1 MVDFK
6 PLVSQSPALFE
17 PGGLTFWNRPS
28 TALAPSFSP
37 IHPSEWTTYN
47 PPSLSTPPK
56 RRWFFAMGSKDPTEP
71 GRHPSSSNGTMNFE
85 SPFPR
90 GVHRQRQAFSTPSCS
105 AIRAPDSGYGT
116 ISPPSPSAALKE
128 FPGFDTEAAKC
139 LSRQVDGN
147 QSEVDDPF
155 ADSDEENALVN
166 QFTAALKLAS
176 DVPSRKKT
184 KPTTLPRLTRSRSS
198 LPQSFRTADNDI
210 HLPRRQSDITVAR
223 QGAGSLRAPDRFIPL
238 RSTST
243 DTTEKFRVGKAP
255 HELSATEKIL
265 RHNGATEDAFCYRR
279 RVVSPMVADTSA
291 QPGPDSAPRR
301 RRGTSV
307 DGFDEEREHANSINS
322 RHSPF
327 HPGQPRFR
335 WPGSTSQP
343 WDDLGCRRRRSGYN
357 WGFCH

>member
-1 MVDFK
+1 
-6 PLVSQSPALFE
+6 
-17 PGGLTFWNRPS
+17 
-28 TALAPSFSP
+28 
-37 IHPSEWTTYN
+37 
-47 PPSLSTPPK
+47 
-56 RRWFFAMGSKDPTEP
+56 
-71 GRHPSSSNGTMNFE
+71 MNFE

-90 GVHRQRQAFSTPSCS
+90 DLRRQRQAFSTPSCS
-105 AIRAPDSGYGT
+105 AIQAPDSGYGT
-116 ISPPSPSAALKE
+116 LSQPSPSAALKE
-128 FPGFDTEAAKC
+128 FPGFDIEAAQC
-139 LSRQVDGN
+139 LSRQGDGN

-291 QPGPDSAPRR
+291 PPVPDSAPRR
-301 RRGTSV
+301 RRGMSV
-307 DGFDEEREHANSINS
+307 DTFTRSEMILTRKQQARFFPPGTTKMRMARFDKSATGRSGASVASLRVQLVVLPLTMAVASWSAPEPTHV
-322 RHSPF
+322 F
-327 HPGQPRFR
+327 FGPR
-335 WPGSTSQP
+335 S
-343 WDDLGCRRRRSGYN
+343 RRRNQRRKKSWRSMERA
-357 WGFCH
+357 